1 MDLLRA
7 RKLVPVWTTA
17 LLLGGCALSHLDLNG
32 GAHVVSTH
40 IADTDLKLFI
50 DDTHPLTLTLV
61 YDDGFEESAQQDSVA
76 WSLDAPGVA
85 AIDGNHQ
92 VRGRSRGTAT
102 LTAEYDKQTAT
113 TSIEVSDLPQAL
125 EIQTSRRNCA
135 VGQRLSYG
143 ALLRYQHGSTE
154 DISARATWL
163 SDDPA
168 VASVDGAGVV
178 TGNRAGDTQVRANF
192 GSLTT
197 TADVHISAAVAVNVD
212 VAPTAVQLT
221 IGLSTALRAQALYS
235 DGRSIDASKI
245 VQWQSASPQ
254 IASVASDGTV
264 RGIASGKAMILATRD
279 GVTGSATINV
289 IVPGGG

>member
-102 LTAEYDKQTAT
+102 LTAEYDKQIAT
-113 TSIEVSDLPQAL
+113 TLIGTPLLRTMIGESPTIPP
-125 EIQTSRRNCA
+125 I
-135 VGQRLSYG
+135 G
-143 ALLRYQHGSTE
+143 AL
-154 DISARATWL
+154 
-163 SDDPA
+163 P
-168 VASVDGAGVV
+168 
-178 TGNRAGDTQVRANF
+178 
-192 GSLTT
+192 
-197 TADVHISAAVAVNVD
+197 
-212 VAPTAVQLT
+212 APTC
-221 IGLSTALRAQALYS
+221 
-235 DGRSIDASKI
+235 
-245 VQWQSASPQ
+245 
-254 IASVASDGTV
+254 
-264 RGIASGKAMILATRD
+264 LATSTPPRP
-279 GVTGSATINV
+279 TAKLTSSPASLK
-289 IVPGGG
+289 